1 MGNEMAIRDHMNA
14 IEALGGVVVVFVAGD
29 MPGVTEER
37 RKEQL
42 REIRYDIENRMTEAG
57 SDLIDL
63 TFGDE
68 DEDEEGE
75 EE

>member
-29 MPGVTEER
+29 MPGATEER
-37 RKEQL
+37 REEQL
-42 REIRYDIENRMTEAG
+42 QEIGYDIESRMIEAG
-57 SDLIDL
+57 TDLIDMR
-63 TFGDE
+63 FDDE
-68 DEDEEGE
+68 DEKGE

>member
-14 IEALGGVVVVFVAGD
+14 IEALGGVVVVFVADD
-29 MPGVTEER
+29 MPGATEER

-42 REIRYDIENRMTEAG
+42 REIRYDIENRMIEAG
-57 SDLIDL
+57 SDLIEL

-68 DEDEEGE
+68 NEKGE

>member
-29 MPGVTEER
+29 MPGATEER

-42 REIRYDIENRMTEAG
+42 REIRYDIENRMIEAG
-57 SDLIDL
+57 SDLVEL

-68 DEDEEGE
+68 DEKGE

>member
-14 IEALGGVVVVFVAGD
+14 IEALGGVVVVFVTGD
-29 MPGVTEER
+29 MPGATEER

-42 REIRYDIENRMTEAG
+42 REIRYDIENRMIEAG
-57 SDLIDL
+57 SDLIEL

-68 DEDEEGE
+68 DEKGE

>member
-14 IEALGGVVVVFVAGD
+14 IEALGGVVVVFVTGD
-29 MPGVTEER
+29 MPGATEER

-42 REIRYDIENRMTEAG
+42 REIRYDIENRMIEAG
-57 SDLIDL
+57 SDLIEL

-68 DEDEEGE
+68 NEKGE

>member
-29 MPGVTEER
+29 MPGATEER

-42 REIRYDIENRMTEAG
+42 RELRYDIENRMIEAG

-63 TFGDE
+63 TFSDEGD
-68 DEDEEGE
+68 EGE